1 MKTQKIESMIWGII
15 GLFMLIITVLHPRII
30 YLVLLIVCFVCG
42 VISLR
47 STRRKT
53 VKKICLNA
61 LGNVIGILIACYIGQ
76 FLNIFFPYH
85 ASYEYK
91 KDITT
96 LKEDA
101 LQEYYYFPDE
111 IPEKASKVKWMCV
124 PSFMQGS
131 DYHKLFFFTD
141 ESYIQEIYNTFSEE
155 AIIYTYNQY
164 AWINNDTQKMA
175 TFPGDSAIDENERK
189 DVEVFMLYDN
199 NDINHLHNGG
209 FYINQTEGYICF
221 FAQ

>member
-1 MKTQKIESMIWGII
+1 MYAIWVNSSPI
-15 GLFMLIITVLHPRII
+15 IITNSNYQTI
-30 YLVLLIVCFVCG
+30 FE
-42 VISLR
+42 SLQN
-47 STRRKT
+47 T
-53 VKKICLNA
+53 V
-61 LGNVIGILIACYIGQ
+61 
-76 FLNIFFPYH
+76 NI
-85 ASYEYK
+85 EY
-91 KDITT
+91 
-96 LKEDA
+96 
-101 LQEYYYFPDE
+101 
-111 IPEKASKVKWMCV
+111 
-124 PSFMQGS
+124 
-131 DYHKLFFFTD
+131 LFFFTD